1 MTTMNLAILAG
12 VLVGAGLAAA
22 LLAFAPTRPALGEF
36 LGQLSPSARLSRSM
50 PVEVSDTTDR
60 VGVWLMRH
68 LPLTRWIKPPTKD
81 LDLLQIPLHRF
92 YADKAAH
99 AAIGLIFPLLFGVG
113 TTLLHLP
120 VPFVIPTIASLVAA
134 VALSFLPDMNVKR
147 RATAARVEFA
157 HALSAYL
164 DLVAIARNSGAQT
177 RQAMEVAANTGDSWA
192 FTRIRE
198 TLLSSKLSGTSPWDA
213 LRDLSE
219 SLDVPGLSDLADI
232 MRMSAED
239 NAAVYT
245 TLRATATSM
254 RNSLMNA
261 DLAQANSSTT
271 QISFPAAA
279 LALIFTVMLAAP
291 AFLRL
296 IHPG

>member
-1 MTTMNLAILAG
+1 MTTMNLAIFAG
-12 VLVGAGLAAA
+12 LLVGTGLAAA

-36 LGQLSPSARLSRSM
+36 LGQLSPSARLSRTV
-50 PVEVSDTTDR
+50 PIEVSDYTDR

-68 LPLTRWIKPPTKD
+68 LPLSLWVKPPTKD

-99 AAIGLIFPLLFGVG
+99 AAVGLILPLLFGAAATV
-113 TTLLHLP
+113 LRIP
-120 VPFVIPTIASLVAA
+120 IPFVIPAAASLAAA
-134 VALSFLPDMNVKR
+134 VALSFLPDMDVKR
-147 RATAARVEFA
+147 RAAAARVEFA

-198 TLLSSKLSGTSPWDA
+198 SLLASKLSGTSPWDA

-254 RNSLMNA
+254 RNSLMNT
-261 DLAQANSSTT
+261 DLAQANSTTT
-271 QISFPAAA
+271 QISYPAAA
-279 LALIFTVMLAAP
+279 LALIFTVMLATP

-296 IHPG
+296 IHPS